1 MQCET
6 THRTK
11 SPRFHGLTL
20 FGALVEL
27 NGPVFWSVG
36 QFLDVTIAQSLMV
49 KLQQRFA
56 VSIEFFFKYGIKCL
70 KIEQSH
76 PVLRY

>member
-36 QFLDVTIAQSLMV
+36 QFLDVTIPQSLIV
-49 KLQQRFA
+49 KLQPRFA
-56 VSIEFFFKYGIKCL
+56 VSTEFFFEIWNKMFKNRTKSPRFY
-70 KIEQSH
+70 
-76 PVLRY
+76 

>member
-49 KLQQRFA
+49 KLQRRFA